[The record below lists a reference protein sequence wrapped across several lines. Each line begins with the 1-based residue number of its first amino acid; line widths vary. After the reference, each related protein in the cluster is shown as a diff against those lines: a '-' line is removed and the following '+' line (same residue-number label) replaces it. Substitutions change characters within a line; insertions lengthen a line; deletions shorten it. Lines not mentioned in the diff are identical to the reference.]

1 MLWGKSGYESGIGKS
16 EYSMRARDVL
26 AWSERYADDIPF
38 LLANTQ
44 LPPTRSDFSKH
55 STGTPRSRRAFT
67 AAIPD
72 DPAPITHALGRPA
85 T

>member
-1 MLWGKSGYESGIGKS
+1 
-16 EYSMRARDVL
+16 VL
-26 AWSERYADDIPF
+26 VWSERYADDIPF

-44 LPPTRSDFSKH
+44 LPPTRSDFSKQ
-55 STGTPRSRRAFT
+55 SIGIPRSRKAFT